1 MMRLTGDPMAR
12 MNALMCCALVGAA
25 GTLAVGSQSAN
36 PPAVALY
43 AGARLIVGDG
53 GVIPDG
59 AFVVRDGRIVAL
71 GPKGAVSVPAGAAR
85 VDLTGKTVMP
95 AMVNAHVHIG
105 YEGYTTW
112 GAENYTPQNVL
123 NHLER
128 EAFYGVGATQSVGS
142 SPLEPSLQFE
152 RDQRAG
158 KFPPASR
165 FFFMPGMAPP
175 NGGPD
180 AILMKGTSVL
190 HAVYEVSNAAEARA
204 AVAMMAGRQLTHV
217 KIWVDDRRGTYP
229 KMTPEVYRAIID
241 EAHTRHMLVHA
252 HAIAMEDQKAV
263 VRAGADV
270 LVHTVAN
277 ETLDEELIALLK
289 EKKPYWTTV
298 IGLGDRSEACDGD
311 PFVDQSYPAQAL
323 AVIRQSSCGP
333 VSANAANREA
343 MLANN
348 VPKMVAA
355 GARLVLGTDAGIT
368 ARHAFGWADHHEV
381 ARWVDLGLTPAQA
394 IAAATSRPAELLG
407 IADLGTL
414 AVGKSAD
421 FIVLDANPLENIRNT
436 RRIANVY
443 LRGARLNRDA
453 LASAFK
459 KTGASR

>member
-1 MMRLTGDPMAR
+1 MGR
-12 MNALMCCALVGAA
+12 MKALMCCALLGSAA
-25 GTLAVGSQSAN
+25 SMAARSQTPA
-36 PPAVALY
+36 PRPAAVALY
-43 AGARLIVGDG
+43 DDARLIVGDG
-53 GVIPDG
+53 SVIEDG
-59 AFVVRDGRIVAL
+59 AFVVRDGRIAAI
-71 GPKGAVSVPAGAAR
+71 GRKGAVSVPAGAAR
-85 VDLTGKTVMP
+85 VDLTGTTVMP
-95 AMVNAHVHIG
+95 AMINAHVHIG

-128 EAFYGVGATQSVGS
+128 EAFYGVGATQTVGS

-158 KFPPASR
+158 AFPPASR

-180 AILMKGTSVL
+180 ALLMKGTRVL
-190 HAVYEVSNAAEARA
+190 HAVHEVSNAAEARA
-204 AVAMMAGRQLTHV
+204 AVAMMAGRRLTSV

-229 KMTPEVYRAIID
+229 KMTPEVYHAVID
-241 EAHTRHMLVHA
+241 EAHARHMLVHA

-277 ETLDEELIALLK
+277 EKLDEELLALLK

-311 PFVDQSYPAQAL
+311 PFVDRSYPAQAL
-323 AVIRQSSCGP
+323 AAIRQTSCGP
-333 VSANAANREA
+333 MPANAAAREA
-343 MLANN
+343 MLAYN
-348 VPKMVAA
+348 VPRMVAA

-368 ARHAFGWADHHEV
+368 PRHAFGWADHHEI
-381 ARWVDLGLTPAQA
+381 ARWVDLGLTSAQA

-407 IADLGTL
+407 IKDLGTL

-421 FIVLDANPLENIRNT
+421 FIVLEANPLENIRNT
-436 RRIANVY
+436 RKIANVY
-443 LRGARLNRDA
+443 LRGARLDRDA
-453 LASAFK
+453 LAAAFQSA
-459 KTGASR
+459 GAPR